1 MGEAARRRI
10 GIAEFLAW
18 DGEGDR
24 RYELVGGA
32 IVAVAPPSNAH
43 AVIVANAV
51 GAIRS
56 DLDAPCRVL
65 SEVGIVVPSRDDL
78 FYQADLAIACS
89 VFSADARGI
98 ADPVVIVEVLSPST
112 AGRDRGVKLADYRL
126 IGSVRDILLIAS
138 DRMRVEHWRRAGE
151 EWTLADLLGSDRITL
166 LSVGIE
172 IAVAAL
178 YDGLDLSRSA

>member
-1 MGEAARRRI
+1 M
-10 GIAEFLAW
+10 
-18 DGEGDR
+18 
-24 RYELVGGA
+24 
-32 IVAVAPPSNAH
+32 
-43 AVIVANAV
+43 
-51 GAIRS
+51 
-56 DLDAPCRVL
+56 
-65 SEVGIVVPSRDDL
+65 PSRDDS
-78 FYQADLAIACS
+78 FYQADLAITCG

-166 LSVGIE
+166 LSVGVE